1 MGPKAPTLG
10 VMTDHALRPTYV
22 EVDLGVIRRNVE
34 AIRAHVGAAR
44 VMPVLKANAYGHGIV
59 EVGRSL
65 DAASVDGLAV
75 AYLEE
80 GEALRAAGVEAPILV
95 LSGLVGRQLPRFFA
109 AGLTITVPS
118 VGKLEQVQQ
127 AAADLG
133 MRAEVHLKFDTGM
146 GRLGQSHR
154 TSTQLLDATLH
165 APDVE
170 VAGVFSHFAT
180 ADEGDLSFARVQLE
194 RFREVL
200 DWYPRRGL
208 PTPIRHMAN
217 SGAILQLPESHMDM
231 VRPGILTYG
240 VYPSGEGERP
250 VVVQPALTWHT
261 QVVYFKV
268 VPSGESVSYGATWRP
283 TTETRV
289 VTLPVGYGD
298 GYFRA
303 HSNISDVLIGGDRRP
318 IVGRVCMDHT
328 MVDLGP
334 MGSAYNGDDVVLLG
348 RQGAEVI
355 TAEEL
360 AASAGTIPYEILTN
374 IGARV
379 PRVYVGD

>member
-1 MGPKAPTLG
+1 MR
-10 VMTDHALRPTYV
+10 DHETRPTYV

-34 AIRAHVGAAR
+34 AIRGHVGAAR

-65 DAASVDGLAV
+65 DAAGVDGLAV

-80 GEALRAAGVEAPILV
+80 GEALRGAGVKAPILV

-127 AAADLG
+127 AAADL
-133 MRAEVHLKFDTGM
+133 RTTASVHLKFDTGM
-146 GRLGQSHR
+146 GRLGQNHR
-154 TSTQLLDATLH
+154 TSTHLLDATLR

-180 ADEGDLSFARVQLE
+180 ADEEDLSFARVQLE
-194 RFREVL
+194 RFWEVL
-200 DWYPRRGL
+200 DWYPRHGL
-208 PTPIRHMAN
+208 PTPVRHMAN

-231 VRPGILTYG
+231 VRPGILAYG
-240 VYPSGEGERP
+240 VYPSGEGQRP
-250 VVVQPALTWHT
+250 VVVHPALTWHT

-268 VPSGESVSYGATWRP
+268 VPGGEPISYGATWRP
-283 TTETRV
+283 VTETRV

-303 HSNISDVLIGGDRRP
+303 HSNTSDVLIRGERRP

-328 MVDLGP
+328 MVDVGP
-334 MGSAYNGDDVVLLG
+334 MGTAYNGDDVVLLG
-348 RQGAEVI
+348 RQGAAEI

-360 AASAGTIPYEILTN
+360 AAHAGTIPYEILTN